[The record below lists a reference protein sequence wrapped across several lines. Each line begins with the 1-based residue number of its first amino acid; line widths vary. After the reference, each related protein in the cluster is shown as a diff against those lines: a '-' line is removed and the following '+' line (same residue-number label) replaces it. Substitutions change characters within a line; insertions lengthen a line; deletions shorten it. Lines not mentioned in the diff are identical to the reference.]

1 METVKSLVRRARG
14 ALTTCG
20 TRRKDVRVGSV
31 AASMPPHGP
40 ATGEGTAPENWLV
53 AFSRDCCSALGGRRD
68 VCGLRA
74 ESPSTA
80 RLAMGW

>member
-14 ALTTCG
+14 AVTTCG
-20 TRRKDVRVGSV
+20 TRREDVRVGSV

-40 ATGEGTAPENWLV
+40 ATGKGTAPESWSV
-53 AFSRDCCSALGGRRD
+53 ALLRACCSAWGGRRG

-74 ESPSTA
+74 ESPSTTG
-80 RLAMGW
+80 LAMGW